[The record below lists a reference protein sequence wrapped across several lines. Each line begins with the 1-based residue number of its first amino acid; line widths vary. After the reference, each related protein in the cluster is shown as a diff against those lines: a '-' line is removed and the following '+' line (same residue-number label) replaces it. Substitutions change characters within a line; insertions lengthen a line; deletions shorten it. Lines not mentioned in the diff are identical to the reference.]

1 MMKMK
6 TAQFQAIDDE
16 DNKGSEFSDNC
27 QESVE
32 QLHVDNKYSLEDE
45 DEVSSIASQ
54 LKNKQI

>member
-27 QESVE
+27 QESME

-45 DEVSSIASQ
+45 DEVSSIAS
-54 LKNKQI
+54 